1 MVADPCLQ
9 ALADAFEVNRH
20 IRELYLGSN
29 NLGAEGA
36 KAIGNDPSEI
46 FQQGLEV

>member
-1 MVADPCLQ
+1 MIADPCLQ
-9 ALADAFEVNRH
+9 ALAEVLEVNRH

-36 KAIGNDPSEI
+36 KAIQRF
-46 FQQGLEV
+46 FQQ